1 MSEVDER
8 EERFLDALEQ
18 LDDNVLQHE
27 YILSFASCLDML
39 ASEECTDENA
49 LAGCTADAWLELRK
63 DDAGGIA
70 MRGASD
76 ALIVRGLLGAVSEMI
91 AGVPATDI
99 ARWHPRLI
107 RETRV
112 GRQLFA
118 QRRRGLASF
127 AERIV
132 EYAAKLVEESNSRQ
146 GT

>member
-1 MSEVDER
+1 MSEVEER
-8 EERFLDALEQ
+8 EERFLDALAQ

-39 ASEECTDENA
+39 VPEECTDENA
-49 LAGCTADAWLELRK
+49 LAGCTADAWLELRE
-63 DDAGGIA
+63 DGAGGIA

-76 ALIVRGLLGAVSEMI
+76 AFIVRGLLGAVSEMI

-112 GRQLFA
+112 GRQLLA

-127 AERIV
+127 TERITDF
-132 EYAAKLVEESNSRQ
+132 ASSLL
-146 GT
+146 

>member
-1 MSEVDER
+1 MSEVEER
-8 EERFLDALEQ
+8 EERFLDALAQ

-39 ASEECTDENA
+39 VPEECTDENA
-49 LAGCTADAWLELRK
+49 LAGCTADAWPELRE
-63 DDAGGIA
+63 DGAGGIA

-91 AGVPATDI
+91 AGVPAADI

-112 GRQLFA
+112 GRQLLA

-127 AERIV
+127 AERITDF
-132 EYAAKLVEESNSRQ
+132 ASSLL
-146 GT
+146 

>member
-1 MSEVDER
+1 MSEVEER

-39 ASEECTDENA
+39 APEECTDDNA
-49 LAGCTADAWLELRK
+49 LTGCTADAWLELRE
-63 DDAGGIA
+63 DGAGGIV

-76 ALIVRGLLGAVSEMI
+76 ALIVCGLLGAVSEMI
-91 AGVPATDI
+91 AGVPAADI
-99 ARWHPRLI
+99 ARWHPRLV

-112 GRQLFA
+112 GRQLLA

-127 AERIV
+127 AERITDF
-132 EYAAKLVEESNSRQ
+132 ASGLS
-146 GT
+146 

>member
-1 MSEVDER
+1 MSEVEER
-8 EERFLDALEQ
+8 EERFLDALAQ

-39 ASEECTDENA
+39 VPEECTDENA
-49 LAGCTADAWLELRK
+49 LAGCTADAWLELRE
-63 DDAGGIA
+63 DGAGGIA

-76 ALIVRGLLGAVSEMI
+76 AFIVRGLLGAVSEMI

-112 GRQLFA
+112 GRQLLA

-127 AERIV
+127 AERITDF
-132 EYAAKLVEESNSRQ
+132 ASSLL
-146 GT
+146 

>member
-1 MSEVDER
+1 MSEVEER
-8 EERFLDALEQ
+8 EERFLDALAQ

-39 ASEECTDENA
+39 APEERTDENA
-49 LAGCTADAWLELRK
+49 LAGCTADAWLELRE
-63 DDAGGIA
+63 DGAGGIA

-76 ALIVRGLLGAVSEMI
+76 ALIMRGLLGAVSEMI

-99 ARWHPRLI
+99 ARWPRLI

-112 GRQLFA
+112 GRQLLA

-127 AERIV
+127 AERITDF
-132 EYAAKLVEESNSRQ
+132 AATLL
-146 GT
+146 

>member
-1 MSEVDER
+1 MSEVEER
-8 EERFLDALEQ
+8 EERFLDALAQ

-39 ASEECTDENA
+39 VPEECTDENA
-49 LAGCTADAWLELRK
+49 LAGCTADAWLELRE
-63 DDAGGIA
+63 DGAGGIA

-112 GRQLFA
+112 GRQLLA

-127 AERIV
+127 AERITDF
-132 EYAAKLVEESNSRQ
+132 ASSLL
-146 GT
+146 

>member
-1 MSEVDER
+1 MSEVEER
-8 EERFLDALEQ
+8 EERFLDALAQ

-39 ASEECTDENA
+39 ALEERTDENA
-49 LAGCTADAWLELRK
+49 LAGCTADAWLELRE
-63 DDAGGIA
+63 DGAGGIA

-76 ALIVRGLLGAVSEMI
+76 AYIVRGLLGAVSEMI

-112 GRQLFA
+112 GRQLLA

-127 AERIV
+127 AERITDF
-132 EYAAKLVEESNSRQ
+132 ASSLL
-146 GT
+146 

>member
-1 MSEVDER
+1 MSEVEER
-8 EERFLDALEQ
+8 EERFLDALAQ

-39 ASEECTDENA
+39 VPEECTDENA
-49 LAGCTADAWLELRK
+49 LTGCTADAWLELRE
-63 DDAGGIA
+63 DGAGGIA

-76 ALIVRGLLGAVSEMI
+76 AFIVRGLLGAVSEMI

-112 GRQLFA
+112 GRQLLA

-127 AERIV
+127 AERITDF
-132 EYAAKLVEESNSRQ
+132 ASSLL
-146 GT
+146 

>member
-1 MSEVDER
+1 MSEVEEH
-8 EERFLDALEQ
+8 EERFLDALAQ

-39 ASEECTDENA
+39 APEKCTDENA
-49 LAGCTADAWLELRK
+49 LTGCTADAWLELRE

-91 AGVPATDI
+91 AGVPAADI

-112 GRQLFA
+112 GRQLLA

-127 AERIV
+127 AERITDF
-132 EYAAKLVEESNSRQ
+132 ASSLL
-146 GT
+146 

>member
-1 MSEVDER
+1 MSEVEDR
-8 EERFLDALEQ
+8 EERFLDALAQ

-39 ASEECTDENA
+39 VPEECTDENA
-49 LAGCTADAWLELRK
+49 LAGCTADAWLELRE
-63 DDAGGIA
+63 DGAGGIA

-76 ALIVRGLLGAVSEMI
+76 AFIVRGLLGAVSEMI

-112 GRQLFA
+112 GRQLLA

-127 AERIV
+127 AERITDF
-132 EYAAKLVEESNSRQ
+132 ASSLL
-146 GT
+146 

>member
-1 MSEVDER
+1 MSEVEER
-8 EERFLDALEQ
+8 EERFLGALEQ

-39 ASEECTDENA
+39 APEECTDDNA
-49 LAGCTADAWLELRK
+49 LTGCTADAWLELRE
-63 DDAGGIA
+63 DGAGGIA

-91 AGVPATDI
+91 AGVPTADI
-99 ARWHPRLI
+99 ARWHPRLV

-112 GRQLFA
+112 GRQLLA

-127 AERIV
+127 AERITDFV
-132 EYAAKLVEESNSRQ
+132 SGLS
-146 GT
+146 

>member
-1 MSEVDER
+1 MSEVEER
-8 EERFLDALEQ
+8 EERFLDALAQ

-39 ASEECTDENA
+39 ALEERTDENA
-49 LAGCTADAWLELRK
+49 LAGCTADAWLELRE
-63 DDAGGIA
+63 DGAGGIA

-76 ALIVRGLLGAVSEMI
+76 AFIVRGLLGAVSEMI

-112 GRQLFA
+112 GR
-118 QRRRGLASF
+118 
-127 AERIV
+127 
-132 EYAAKLVEESNSRQ
+132 
-146 GT
+146 

>member
-1 MSEVDER
+1 MSEVEER
-8 EERFLDALEQ
+8 EERFLDALAQ

-27 YILSFASCLDML
+27 YILSFASCLDTL
-39 ASEECTDENA
+39 VPEECTDENA
-49 LAGCTADAWLELRK
+49 LAGCTADAWLELRE
-63 DDAGGIA
+63 DGAGGIA

-76 ALIVRGLLGAVSEMI
+76 AFIVRGLLGAVSEMI

-112 GRQLFA
+112 GRQLLA

-127 AERIV
+127 AERITDF
-132 EYAAKLVEESNSRQ
+132 ASSLL
-146 GT
+146 

>member
-1 MSEVDER
+1 MSEVEER
-8 EERFLDALEQ
+8 EELFLDALAQ

-39 ASEECTDENA
+39 VPEECTDENA
-49 LAGCTADAWLELRK
+49 LAGCTADAWLELRE
-63 DDAGGIA
+63 DGAGGIA

-76 ALIVRGLLGAVSEMI
+76 AFIVRGLLGAVSEMI

-112 GRQLFA
+112 GRQLLA

-127 AERIV
+127 AERITDF
-132 EYAAKLVEESNSRQ
+132 ASSLL
-146 GT
+146 

>member
-1 MSEVDER
+1 MREVEER
-8 EERFLDALEQ
+8 EERFLDALAQ

-39 ASEECTDENA
+39 VPEECTDENA
-49 LAGCTADAWLELRK
+49 LAGCTADAWLELRE
-63 DDAGGIA
+63 DGAGGIA

-76 ALIVRGLLGAVSEMI
+76 AFIVRGLLGAVSEMI

-112 GRQLFA
+112 GRQLLA

-127 AERIV
+127 AERITDF
-132 EYAAKLVEESNSRQ
+132 ASSLL
-146 GT
+146 

>member
-1 MSEVDER
+1 MSEVEEH
-8 EERFLDALEQ
+8 EERFLDALAQ

-39 ASEECTDENA
+39 APEKCTDENA
-49 LAGCTADAWLELRK
+49 LTGCTADAWLELRE

-91 AGVPATDI
+91 AGVPAADI

-112 GRQLFA
+112 GRQLLA

-127 AERIV
+127 AERITDF
-132 EYAAKLVEESNSRQ
+132 ASRLL
-146 GT
+146 

>member
-1 MSEVDER
+1 MSEVEER
-8 EERFLDALEQ
+8 EERFLDALAQ

-39 ASEECTDENA
+39 VPEECTDENA
-49 LAGCTADAWLELRK
+49 LAGCTADAWLELRE
-63 DDAGGIA
+63 DGAGGIA

-91 AGVPATDI
+91 AVVPAADI

-112 GRQLFA
+112 GRQLLA

-127 AERIV
+127 AERITDF
-132 EYAAKLVEESNSRQ
+132 ASSLL
-146 GT
+146 

>member
-1 MSEVDER
+1 MSEVEEH
-8 EERFLDALEQ
+8 EERFLDALAQ

-39 ASEECTDENA
+39 APEKCTDENA
-49 LAGCTADAWLELRK
+49 LTGCTADAWLELRE

-112 GRQLFA
+112 GRQLLA

-127 AERIV
+127 AERITDF
-132 EYAAKLVEESNSRQ
+132 ASSLL
-146 GT
+146 

>member
-1 MSEVDER
+1 MSEVEER

-39 ASEECTDENA
+39 APEECTDDNA
-49 LAGCTADAWLELRK
+49 LTGCTADAWLELRE
-63 DDAGGIA
+63 DGAGGIA

-76 ALIVRGLLGAVSEMI
+76 ALSVRGLLGAVSEMI
-91 AGVPATDI
+91 AGVPAADI
-99 ARWHPRLI
+99 ARWHPRLV

-112 GRQLFA
+112 GRQLLA

-127 AERIV
+127 AERITDF
-132 EYAAKLVEESNSRQ
+132 ASGLS
-146 GT
+146 

>member
-1 MSEVDER
+1 MSEVEER
-8 EERFLDALEQ
+8 EERFLDALAQ

-39 ASEECTDENA
+39 VPEECTDENA
-49 LAGCTADAWLELRK
+49 LAGCTADAWLELRE
-63 DDAGGIA
+63 DGAGGIA

-76 ALIVRGLLGAVSEMI
+76 AFIVRGLLGAVSEMI
-91 AGVPATDI
+91 AGVPAADI

-112 GRQLFA
+112 GRQLLA

-127 AERIV
+127 AERITDF
-132 EYAAKLVEESNSRQ
+132 ASSLL
-146 GT
+146 

>member
-49 LAGCTADAWLELRK
+49 LTGCTADAWLELRE
-63 DDAGGIA
+63 DGTGGIA

-91 AGVPATDI
+91 AGVPAADI

-107 RETRV
+107 RETRI
-112 GRQLFA
+112 GRQLLA

-127 AERIV
+127 AEHIV
-132 EYAAKLVEESNSRQ
+132 DFASNLL
-146 GT
+146 

>member
-1 MSEVDER
+1 MSEVEER
-8 EERFLDALEQ
+8 EERFLDALAQ

-39 ASEECTDENA
+39 VPEECTDENA
-49 LAGCTADAWLELRK
+49 LAGCTADAWLELRE
-63 DDAGGIA
+63 DGAGGIA

-76 ALIVRGLLGAVSEMI
+76 AFIVRGLLGAVSEMI
-91 AGVPATDI
+91 ARVPATDI

-112 GRQLFA
+112 GRQLLA

-127 AERIV
+127 AERITDF
-132 EYAAKLVEESNSRQ
+132 ASSLL
-146 GT
+146 

>member
-1 MSEVDER
+1 MSEVEER
-8 EERFLDALEQ
+8 EERFLDALAQ

-39 ASEECTDENA
+39 VPEECTDENA
-49 LAGCTADAWLELRK
+49 LADCTADAWLELRE
-63 DDAGGIA
+63 DGAGGIA

-76 ALIVRGLLGAVSEMI
+76 AFIVRGLLGAVSEMI

-112 GRQLFA
+112 GRQLLA

-127 AERIV
+127 AERITDF
-132 EYAAKLVEESNSRQ
+132 ASSLL
-146 GT
+146 

>member
-1 MSEVDER
+1 MSEVEER
-8 EERFLDALEQ
+8 EERFLDALAQ

-39 ASEECTDENA
+39 VPEECTDENA
-49 LAGCTADAWLELRK
+49 LTGCTADAWLELRE
-63 DDAGGIA
+63 DGAGGIA

-91 AGVPATDI
+91 AGVPAADI
-99 ARWHPRLI
+99 ARWHPRLV

-112 GRQLFA
+112 VRQLLA

-127 AERIV
+127 AERITDF
-132 EYAAKLVEESNSRQ
+132 AASLL
-146 GT
+146 

>member
-1 MSEVDER
+1 MSEVEER
-8 EERFLDALEQ
+8 EERFLDALAQ

-39 ASEECTDENA
+39 VPEECTDENA
-49 LAGCTADAWLELRK
+49 LAGCTADAWLELRE
-63 DDAGGIA
+63 DGAGGIA

-76 ALIVRGLLGAVSEMI
+76 AFIVRGLLGAVSEMI
-91 AGVPATDI
+91 AGVPATEI

-112 GRQLFA
+112 GRQLLA

-127 AERIV
+127 AERITDF
-132 EYAAKLVEESNSRQ
+132 ASSLL
-146 GT
+146 

>member
-1 MSEVDER
+1 MSEVEEH
-8 EERFLDALEQ
+8 EERFLDALAQ

-39 ASEECTDENA
+39 APEKCTDENA
-49 LAGCTADAWLELRK
+49 LTGCTADAWLELRE

-91 AGVPATDI
+91 AGVPAADL

-112 GRQLFA
+112 GRQLLA

-127 AERIV
+127 AERITDF
-132 EYAAKLVEESNSRQ
+132 ASSLL
-146 GT
+146 

>member
-8 EERFLDALEQ
+8 EERFLGALEQ

-27 YILSFASCLDML
+27 YILSFAPCLDML
-39 ASEECTDENA
+39 APEECTDENA
-49 LAGCTADAWLELRK
+49 LTGCTADAWLELRE

-99 ARWHPRLI
+99 ARWHPRFI

-112 GRQLFA
+112 GRQLLA

-127 AERIV
+127 AERITDF
-132 EYAAKLVEESNSRQ
+132 ASGLS
-146 GT
+146 